1 MTPVRQ
7 DPRQFRHPT
16 VLLAGAVLGVLLLVL
31 LLLPARDPATHA
43 LSIEWRPTAPLAFLL
58 FLVAVAGAARA
69 QMITAPAAARILGG
83 LVTALALLNL
93 VDAATPTLLGRD
105 LNLYWDLPHL
115 PSLFGLAG
123 EAAGFWRM
131 AGVITAIA
139 GAIVLLI
146 SGTAWAWRQVLPVL
160 ADRRIAL
167 GFAVLLGVMLDVTV
181 VMPAEERPLATGL
194 ALDIV
199 RQSAALV
206 RGHLAASGGGRYAK
220 ALDVPAPPRSNLAGL
235 KRRDVYLVYLESYGT
250 TVFDTPEF
258 RAGISDALS
267 QFETS
272 LRSAGYT
279 IASNRLV
286 SPTFGGGSW
295 LAHSTLASGVRLD
308 DPVLYTMLLD
318 SGRKLLPAYFK
329 EAGWRTLD
337 IAPGI
342 KAPSAKA
349 TTAWGFDR
357 ELFADQLDYKGP
369 SFGWF
374 AIPDQFTLDRA
385 MAIRSALRPSPPV
398 FTQLVLVSSH
408 IPFAPVP
415 PYLTDWDDSGSFASV
430 SAKGMEKAWR
440 QPDWTR
446 LAPDYLNSLRYDF
459 AVLAGWLTQRMSG
472 EGLVILLGDHQPPAI
487 VGGQSQ
493 PPWTVPIHVLSRDP
507 ELVAPFLADGYVSGL
522 DPTQAPPH
530 LGMETFLG
538 RFLAAFNR
546 PGPT

>member
-58 FLVAVAGAARA
+58 FLVAVAGAARP